1 MSRRRRAENALS
13 ILGSAPA
20 SRLVGHQTVPFCDHP
35 TWTLPATITHFL
47 IKMPPQRA
55 APYIPSVFLMLCGRS
70 ASLRSIIS
78 IRCPK
83 GSSLFGNG
91 GRSPE
96 LQSP

>member
-47 IKMPPQRA
+47 IEMPPK
-55 APYIPSVFLMLCGRS
+55 GR
-70 ASLRSIIS
+70 L
-78 IRCPK
+78 PLN
-83 GSSLFGNG
+83 GLF
-91 GRSPE
+91 RE
-96 LQSP
+96 I